1 MNRVVTGYAG
11 TFASRRPRA
20 FTKLDFLKTRLMF
33 KLLILGAFMAFLSLI
48 YIWSRVQVIQSGYD
62 INRLKNERTSLKNEN
77 QRLEMELSLLE
88 SPERLENIAGEKL
101 GLALPRGER
110 IIEIQ

>member
-11 TFASRRPRA
+11 TYAARRPRA
-20 FTKLDFLKTRLMF
+20 FTKLDFLKARLVF

-88 SPERLENIAGEKL
+88 SPKRLKKIAGENL
-101 GLALPRGER
+101 GMALPDGGR
-110 IIEIQ
+110 IVEIQ